1 MNNNILKIIDL
12 FYITCIYVIYA
23 IIIGTITEKLFVKL
37 YGHLHENLEKY
48 NKKNIISIII
58 EIIFQM
64 FIVAIVYYYSKSFL
78 LNIPIYNIISK
89 DKYSSKSYDLTIIFT
104 FTFFSLQQNLEDRF
118 IYLLNRINKY
128 NLIIPKY

>member
-1 MNNNILKIIDL
+1 MTEL
-12 FYITCIYVIYA
+12 FSVTCIYVTYGIVIGN
-23 IIIGTITEKLFVKL
+23 IIEKMFVNMF
-37 YGHLHENLEKY
+37 GNLHDNLEKY

-64 FIVAIVYYYSKSFL
+64 FIVAIIYYYSKLFL
-78 LNIPIYNIISK
+78 SNIPIYNLISK
-89 DKYSSKSYDLTIIFT
+89 EVNLSKNYDLTIIFT
-104 FTFFSLQQNLEDRF
+104 YTFFSLQQNLEDKF

>member
-1 MNNNILKIIDL
+1 MNNNILKITEL
-12 FYITCIYVIYA
+12 FPVTCIYVTYGMV
-23 IIIGTITEKLFVKL
+23 IGNILERMFVSMF
-37 YGHLHENLEKY
+37 GHLHDNLEKY

-64 FIVAIVYYYSKSFL
+64 FIVAIVYFYSKIL
-78 LNIPIYNIISK
+78 LSNIPIYNLISK
-89 DKYSSKSYDLTIIFT
+89 EINLSKNYDLTIIFT
-104 FTFFSLQQNLEDRF
+104 FTFFSLQQNLEDKF

>member
-1 MNNNILKIIDL
+1 
-12 FYITCIYVIYA
+12 
-23 IIIGTITEKLFVKL
+23 
-37 YGHLHENLEKY
+37 
-48 NKKNIISIII
+48 
-58 EIIFQM
+58 M

>member
-1 MNNNILKIIDL
+1 MNNNILKMTEL
-12 FYITCIYVIYA
+12 FSVTCIYVTYGIVIGN
-23 IIIGTITEKLFVKL
+23 IIEKMFVNMF
-37 YGHLHENLEKY
+37 GNLHDNLEKY

-64 FIVAIVYYYSKSFL
+64 FIVAIIYYYSKLFL
-78 LNIPIYNIISK
+78 SNIPIYNLISK
-89 DKYSSKSYDLTIIFT
+89 EVNLSKNYDLTIIFT
-104 FTFFSLQQNLEDRF
+104 YTFFSLQQNLEDKF